1 MNETNEL
8 NEMTELEKQLGLWTP
23 RHPSARLERR
33 LFAAGAAPVEALL
46 PFRVTW
52 LAPVTAALMLMCVL
66 FNQRYGPALSAATNP
81 GPMVAMILSNQSA
94 AAYLPGSFQAEHNN
108 LPADTFKWTGVSR
121 VPRSIPAPS
130 RSKGNSPR

>member
-8 NEMTELEKQLGLWTP
+8 NELSELEKQLRLWTP

-33 LFAAGAAPVEALL
+33 LFAGGPAAAEALL

-66 FNQRYGPALSAATNP
+66 FNQRYGATLSAAANP

-94 AAYLPGSFQAEHNN
+94 AAYLPGSFQAEQNN
-108 LPADTFKWTGVSR
+108 LPADAFKWNRGSSSPR
-121 VPRSIPAPS
+121 VPASYS
-130 RSKGNSPR
+130 RPTGGKK